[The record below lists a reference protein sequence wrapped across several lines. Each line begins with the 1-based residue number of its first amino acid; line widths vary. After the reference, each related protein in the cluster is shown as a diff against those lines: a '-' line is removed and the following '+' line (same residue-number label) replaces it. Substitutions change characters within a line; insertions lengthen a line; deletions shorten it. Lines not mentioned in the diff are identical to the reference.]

1 MRIRRVTLHPVSTR
15 RETGGLN
22 QHVIVRVE
30 TDADLVGVGEMS
42 DMSHPPFVQPDLADL
57 GQVVNQLLV
66 GREPIALTENYS
78 LLSRAFPREG
88 KVSVIRCGL
97 DLALWDAVAKHLGQ
111 PVYNLLGGKV
121 RDRVRVCYPIFRM
134 RSVDQVAA
142 NLARVE
148 RRLAEGFD
156 LFRLYCG
163 GNVEADEAFLRALRE
178 RHGRKVEIKSLD
190 LSALVDWKTGLNVI
204 ERLLPLADPILVES
218 PCHRTDLAGMAEIRR
233 RIPKPVSEH
242 INGVEDAFRYARAG
256 AVDIFNISLVSC
268 GGISEARRVY
278 AVAEAAGLGTLIGTT
293 QELSI
298 GTAAQLHLAAAMPN
312 YSHPG
317 DCTGPVLYRDDVARE
332 RVRYQHS
339 HAMVPDGVGWGI
351 TLDEEKLAELKA
363 PLTMV
368 QTAHGD
374 G

>member
-1 MRIRRVTLHPVSTR
+1 MRITRVTLHPVSTR

-22 QHVIVRVE
+22 QHVIARIE
-30 TDADLVGVGEMS
+30 TDSDVVGIGEMS
-42 DMSHPPFVQPDLADL
+42 DMSHLPAIQPDLGDL
-57 GQVVNQLLV
+57 EAVANQLLV
-66 GREPIALTENYS
+66 GREPIALTDNYQR
-78 LLSRAFPREG
+78 LSQALPREG

-97 DLALWDAVAKHLGQ
+97 DLALWDAVAKQLDQ

-134 RSVDQVAA
+134 FSVDEVEA

-148 RRLAEGFD
+148 RRFREGFD

-163 GNVEADEAFLRALRE
+163 GNVEADVAFLRGVRE
-178 RHGRKVEIKSLD
+178 RYGATVQIKSLD
-190 LSALVDWKTGLNVI
+190 LSGRLDWKTGLNVV

-218 PCHRTDLAGMAEIRR
+218 PCYRTDLEGMAEIRR
-233 RIPKPVSEH
+233 RIPTPVSEH
-242 INGVEDAFRYARAG
+242 VGGLKDAFLLAKSR
-256 AVDIFNISLVSC
+256 AVDIFNVSLVSC

-278 AVAEAAGLGTLIGTT
+278 SVAEAAGLGTLIGTT

-312 YSHPG
+312 YTHPG
-317 DCTGPVLYRDDVARE
+317 DCTGPVLYRDDVVRE
-332 RVRYQHS
+332 RVQYANS
-339 HAMVPDGVGWGI
+339 HAIVPDGIGWGI
-351 TLDEEKLAELKA
+351 TLDDGRLEELKA

-368 QTAHGD
+368 ASAHT
-374 G
+374 